1 MEGNLTTRRNTTTKT
16 VRTMRRKVAAAP
28 ANATKLGHSRSPRF
42 DAEFFAMP
50 DGTVTAVIRSPWP
63 TADDVVE
70 VLGRSVRRGPK
81 RVERN

>member
-1 MEGNLTTRRNTTTKT
+1 MEGNLTTRRNTTTKAF
-16 VRTMRRKVAAAP
+16 RTMGPKAAGTPVNAAKL
-28 ANATKLGHSRSPRF
+28 ANGRSPRF

-70 VLGRSVRRGPK
+70 VLGHSVRRGPK
-81 RVERN
+81 RVERH